1 MRGVPSETVT
11 KEGEMKNLLRAVGLF
26 VVLSFLT
33 SASALAGEKLNFTL
47 DWVINAPHS
56 YMISAKKLGYYK
68 KAGLDVDIRRG
79 FGSSDTIKRVGTGEA
94 DFGMADTGSLIVARA
109 RGVKAMELGVF
120 YARAPYE
127 LLCLDSKGIRKPKDI
142 EGKILGTNKGT
153 AVYTLFPAFTN
164 AAGIDGG
171 KVKWLFMQP
180 SAIVPSLVAKR
191 IDCAFIYSNIYPIAN
206 NAAMKAGTGKLN
218 RLPYADNGV
227 DIYSNGLITQDKRIK
242 GNPGQ
247 VRKMTKATFEGV
259 AFVVKN
265 PKQGAKYLMEAEPAL
280 DPKNVREGLE
290 ISLEQL
296 LTPEARKMGIGYMG
310 KEKMTRTRDIITKFM
325 KLKKVIPIDDI
336 YTMKF
341 LPKILP

>member
-1 MRGVPSETVT
+1 MRH
-11 KEGEMKNLLRAVGLF
+11 LLRATGLF
-26 VVLSFLT
+26 VALSFLM

-56 YMISAKKLGYYK
+56 YFISAKKLGYYK
-68 KAGLDVDIRRG
+68 KAGLDVEIRRG

-109 RGVKAMELGVF
+109 RGIKAMELGVF

-127 LLCLDSKGIRKPKDI
+127 VLCLDSKGIRKPKDI
-142 EGKILGTNKGT
+142 EGHTIGTNKGT
-153 AVYTLFPAFTN
+153 AVWTLWPAFVN
-164 AAGIDGG
+164 AAGIDNS
-171 KVKWLFMQP
+171 KVKWIFMQP
-180 SAIVPSLVAKR
+180 GSIVPSLIAKR
-191 IDCAFIYSNIYPIAN
+191 VDCAFIYSNIYPIAN
-206 NAAMKAGTGKLN
+206 NAGIKAGIGKLN
-218 RLPYADNGV
+218 RLAYADNGV

-242 GNPGQ
+242 DNPDQ
-247 VRKMTKATFEGV
+247 VRKMTRATFEGV

-265 PKQGAKYLMEAEPAL
+265 PEQGAKYLMESQPSL
-280 DPKNVREGLE
+280 NPKNVKEGLE

-325 KLKKVIPIDDI
+325 KLKEVIPIDDI

-341 LPKILP
+341 LPKLLP